1 MKDVNIN
8 MPIITIIDRL
18 RIVEARLIDENNHSD
33 AVFVEMAMQALRK
46 LSEPEIETEAPP
58 PPPPPPPVRY
68 IKEGIEIYDGID
80 EL

>member
-1 MKDVNIN
+1 